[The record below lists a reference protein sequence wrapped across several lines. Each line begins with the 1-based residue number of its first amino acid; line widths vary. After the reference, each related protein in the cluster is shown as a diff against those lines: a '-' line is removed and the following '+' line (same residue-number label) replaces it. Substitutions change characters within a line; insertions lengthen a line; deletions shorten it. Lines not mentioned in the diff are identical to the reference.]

1 MESRVALE
9 LINGLVG
16 TICDGL
22 PCRTAAAAC
31 TAACECCCNPPSPAG
46 LKRLLPNGDDAID
59 DDVNGDDVSADDV
72 SGDVIG
78 GRLTAGWWPPAAC

>member
-1 MESRVALE
+1 M
-9 LINGLVG
+9 VG

-31 TAACECCCNPPSPAG
+31 AAAWADECCCNPSPAG
-46 LKRLLPNGDDAID
+46 LKRLLPNGDDVID
-59 DDVNGDDVSADDV
+59 DDVNGDDVRADDV

-78 GRLTAGWWPPAAC
+78 GRLTAG